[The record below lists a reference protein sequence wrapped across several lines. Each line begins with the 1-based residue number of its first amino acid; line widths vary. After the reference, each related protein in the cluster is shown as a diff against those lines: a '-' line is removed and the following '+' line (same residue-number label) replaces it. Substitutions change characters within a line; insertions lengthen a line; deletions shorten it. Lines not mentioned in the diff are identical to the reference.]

1 MDYWKWVQELLGA
14 FGTAIASFV
23 MGFLMAFLRTKKKS
37 GKADFAESIM
47 CGLFAVGVWSL
58 LAWLKIP
65 EIVAVGTASGVGY
78 MGTHFVS
85 NIIQKKVGV
94 DNETNR

>member
-1 MDYWKWVQELLGA
+1 MDYWKWIQELIDA
-14 FGTAIASFV
+14 FGTALASFI

-58 LAWLKIP
+58 LEWLKIP
-65 EIVAVGTASGVGY
+65 EIVAVGMASGVGY

-85 NIIQKKVGV
+85 NIIQKKADVK
-94 DNETNR
+94 NEID